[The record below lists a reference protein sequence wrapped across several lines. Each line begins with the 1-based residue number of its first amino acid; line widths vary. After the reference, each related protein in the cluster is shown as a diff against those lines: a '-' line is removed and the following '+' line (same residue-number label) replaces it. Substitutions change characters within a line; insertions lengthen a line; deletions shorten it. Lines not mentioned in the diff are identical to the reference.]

1 MSKKEKIEVETSK
14 EKNKKRNILIIVGVI
29 LLIIILFL
37 LWFFNRKFDVTF
49 DLNNGTKDIVVKV
62 KYNKVIDKK
71 DIKTKSELG
80 DSFINWYEVVGTKDN
95 EDILAKE
102 AYDFKTK
109 IKKNTK
115 IKAVYE
121 GVPETITIT
130 FDTRGGSSI
139 DSVVINKG
147 AELNLPNNPTY
158 NGYNFVNWED
168 ASGAEIKNNTK
179 FVESTTIYAKWEK
192 VDESKKEEPKK
203 EEPKK
208 ETPKNEEPKKEE
220 QISLALSKTLLH
232 RNGVNASKA
241 TASTENVSGNV
252 VYSVSNNCVSINS
265 STGDIT
271 ANNGSEYCKNGC
283 TVTVTATTPGGKT
296 ASANLTLEK
305 DLNLTI
311 TAGSE
316 SKTIYSN
323 GEFATP
329 EASFEIIP
337 NIDVVRW
344 YGKCFY
350 YSNCRYTGSRAT
362 LKRAFRGNFEQE
374 IKDTGETKKD
384 AVIITATTDAGQH
397 LDFKVVKLAN

>member
-1 MSKKEKIEVETSK
+1 MSKKEKNVEVEETSK
-14 EKNKKRNILIIVGVI
+14 EKNKKKIILIVGVI
-29 LLIIILFL
+29 LLAIILFL
-37 LWFFNRKFDVTF
+37 LWFFNRKFDITF
-49 DLNNGTKDIVVKV
+49 DLNNGTDNIIVKV
-62 KYNKVIDKK
+62 KYNKVINEK
-71 DIKTKSELG
+71 DIKTKEELG
-80 DSFINWYEVVGTKDN
+80 ASFIDWYEVVGTKNN
-95 EDILAKE
+95 EDVLAKE

-139 DSVVINKG
+139 DSVIINKG
-147 AELNLPNNPTY
+147 AELSLPGNPTY
-158 NGYNFVNWED
+158 SGYKFVTWED
-168 ASGAEIKNNTK
+168 ANGTEIGNNTK
-179 FVESTTIYAKWEK
+179 FEESTTIYAKWEK
-192 VDESKKEEPKK
+192 VEEPKKDTPKKEEPKK

-208 ETPKNEEPKKEE
+208 EER
-220 QISLALSKTLLH
+220 ISLALSKTLLH
-232 RNGVNASKA
+232 RNGINTSKA

-271 ANNGSEYCKNGC
+271 ADNGGDSCKNGG

-305 DLNLTI
+305 DLVLTI

-337 NIDVVRW
+337 NIDIVRW
-344 YGKCFY
+344 WGKCFY
-350 YSNCRYTGSRAT
+350 YNNCKYTGSRAT
-362 LKRAFRGNFEQE
+362 LTRAFRGNFEQE
-374 IKDTGETKKD
+374 IRDTGEVKKD
-384 AVIITATTDAGQH
+384 AVVITATTAAEQH
-397 LDFKVVKLAN
+397 MDFKVVKLAN

>member
-1 MSKKEKIEVETSK
+1 MSKKEKNEVETSK
-14 EKNKKRNILIIVGVI
+14 EKDKKKIILIIVGVI
-29 LLIIILFL
+29 LLAIILFL
-37 LWFFNRKFDVTF
+37 LCFFNRKFDITF

-62 KYNKVIDKK
+62 KYNKVINEK
-71 DIKTKSELG
+71 DIKTKEELG
-80 DSFINWYEVVGTKDN
+80 DSFINWYEVVDTKNN

-130 FDTRGGSSI
+130 FDTRGGTNI
-139 DSVVINKG
+139 DSITINKG
-147 AELNLPNNPTY
+147 AELTLPSNPTY
-158 NGYNFVNWED
+158 NGYKFVNWED
-168 ASGAEIKNNTK
+168 ANGSLIGNNTK
-179 FVESTTIYAKWEK
+179 FEESTTIYAKWEK
-192 VDESKKEEPKK
+192 VEEQKKEEPKK

-208 ETPKNEEPKKEE
+208 EEPKKEE
-220 QISLALSKTLLH
+220 KISLSLSKTLLH
-232 RNGVNASKA
+232 RNGTNTSKA

-252 VYSVSNNCVSINS
+252 VYSVNNNCVSINS

-271 ANNGSEYCKNGC
+271 ANNGSESCKNGG

-296 ASANLTLEK
+296 ASATLTLEK
-305 DLNLTI
+305 DLTLTI
-311 TAGSE
+311 TAGND
-316 SKTIYSN
+316 SKTISSN

-337 NIDVVRW
+337 NIDIVRW
-344 YGKCFY
+344 WGKCY
-350 YSNCRYTGSRAT
+350 YYDNCKYTGSRAT
-362 LKRAFRGNFEQE
+362 LTRAFIGNFEQE
-374 IKDTGETKKD
+374 IRDTGEVKKD
-384 AVIITATTDAGQH
+384 AVLITATTEAGQH